1 MKCYLYVIN
10 KITNTSLNILSWN
23 YYH

>member
-1 MKCYLYVIN
+1 MKYYLYVIN